1 MPSRSRRALPL
12 ITMGLALAVA
22 APASAA
28 IEPGALSAD
37 GRVRAF
43 SAALAGSGVLTGV
56 QVADR
61 VAGTTQDISVDER
74 GQWVRGSQPDIDFS
88 GRVVAFSSEAAL
100 RLDDANGLNDIYVR
114 DRACPVAERASVGVG
129 GAAADGPS
137 TAPAISGDG
146 RWVAFVSEATNL
158 VAGDTDG
165 SADVFVADRA
175 TGAIVRASV
184 AADGRQG
191 AGAWLGS
198 SGGPPALSADGRVV
212 AFATTARLTAEDR
225 DNTADVYVRDLAAGG
240 IERVPVNAER
250 WVVKPALSADG
261 RFVVVGEADG
271 ADVWRHDRATGH
283 TDRMNTWPSGVG
295 AGFEPA
301 ISADGT
307 RVAFVG
313 DPDPLYWPDEHGAT
327 ELWVRDVGAGTTT
340 RARPAASPAGPQWA
354 PGISADGRWV
364 SWAARDVVGG
374 VHDLGAGTELTVP
387 GVELFEGVCATP
399 PPPGSPYELSVLA
412 DDPDGFWR
420 LGDAPDARVARDE
433 TQGADAEHHG
443 AVRLSAPGALTG
455 DADTAI
461 DLAGLG
467 HVRIAQ
473 DFGFAGRA
481 PFTLEAW
488 VSPRELG
495 SQTRRI
501 FSSETAATG
510 YNGDRGYLLGVRE
523 NGIFFQRY
531 RDGRA
536 TAIGAPVRAGVW
548 THVVAT
554 YDGQYMRLFVDGAER
569 ATARSTLELPPGPG
583 ELVVGAKQGRWLFYR
598 GGLDEL
604 AVYRHALA
612 PARVSAHH
620 AAGRGD

>member
-12 ITMGLALAVA
+12 VTIGLALAFV

-61 VAGTTQDISVDER
+61 VAGSTQDISVDER

-88 GRVVAFSSEAAL
+88 GRVVAFSSDAAL
-100 RLDDANGLNDIYVR
+100 RLDDANGANDIYVR
-114 DRACPVAERASVGVG
+114 DRACPVAERASLGVG

-158 VAGDTDG
+158 VPGDTDG

-212 AFATTARLTAEDR
+212 AFATLARLTADDR
-225 DNTADVYVRDLAAGG
+225 DNTADVYARDLAAGG

-271 ADVWRHDRATGH
+271 ADIWRHDRATGR

-307 RVAFVG
+307 RVVFVG

-327 ELWVRDVGAGTTT
+327 ELWARDVGAGTTT
-340 RARPAASPAGPQWA
+340 RVRPAASPAGPQWA

-374 VHDLGAGTELTVP
+374 VHDLGAGTELPVP
-387 GVELFEGVCATP
+387 GVEPVEGVCATP
-399 PPPGSPYELSVLA
+399 PPPGSAVRAIGPRRRPGRLLA
-412 DDPDGFWR
+412 AGRRAGRPRGPRRDAGSRRRAPWR
-420 LGDAPDARVARDE
+420 GPAERAGRTHGRHGHGDRSRWSRASADRAGLRVRRPGAVHARGVGVAARAREPDAPDLLQRDRR
-433 TQGADAEHHG
+433 D
-443 AVRLSAPGALTG
+443 RL
-455 DADTAI
+455 
-461 DLAGLG
+461 
-467 HVRIAQ
+467 
-473 DFGFAGRA
+473 
-481 PFTLEAW
+481 
-488 VSPRELG
+488 
-495 SQTRRI
+495 
-501 FSSETAATG
+501 
-510 YNGDRGYLLGVRE
+510 
-523 NGIFFQRY
+523 QRQS
-531 RDGRA
+531 
-536 TAIGAPVRAGVW
+536 W
-548 THVVAT
+548 
-554 YDGQYMRLFVDGAER
+554 
-569 ATARSTLELPPGPG
+569 LPPGR
-583 ELVVGAKQGRWLFYR
+583 A
-598 GGLDEL
+598 
-604 AVYRHALA
+604 
-612 PARVSAHH
+612 
-620 AAGRGD
+620 